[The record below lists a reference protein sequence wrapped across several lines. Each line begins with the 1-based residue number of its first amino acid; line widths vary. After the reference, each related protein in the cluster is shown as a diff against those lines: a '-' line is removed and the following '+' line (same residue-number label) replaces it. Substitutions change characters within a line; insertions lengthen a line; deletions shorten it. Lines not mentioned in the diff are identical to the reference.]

1 MSRPDLSIIIVT
13 WNVRDLAL
21 ACLDSIY
28 ANCAGLDIDVVIVDN
43 SSEDGTTGA
52 IRAAFP
58 DVRVLEAEGNVG
70 FPRANNLG
78 FGVARGRHIL
88 YLNPDTVVGP
98 GALVRCVEELDSH
111 SALGVVGCRLVYPDG
126 RVQRESGRRIYRLR
140 HLAAEVFF
148 LHMLFPESRLF
159 GHHLMGDWDHRDDRD
174 VEAVSGAFMMAR
186 RETVEAVGGLPDD
199 LFMYH
204 EDMAFCLRARRAG
217 WGIRMLGSVESVH
230 LAGQSSA
237 QRVDRGLALLSGE
250 YRIRLIREADGGAA
264 AAIARALFALR
275 SAVRVVAGALL
286 RVVPGAGVLRR
297 RYPQSFD
304 VATQWLLL
312 RWAVVPGTVA
322 HLVPTAPAA
331 SVPGG
336 GGRLRT
342 SAAEAS

>member
-13 WNVRDLAL
+13 WNVRELTL

-28 ANCAGLDIDVVIVDN
+28 ASCAGLDVEIVVVDN
-43 SSEDGTTGA
+43 GSEDGTTEA
-52 IRAAFP
+52 IRAAYRG
-58 DVRVLEAEGNVG
+58 VRILEAEGNIG

-78 FGVARGRHIL
+78 FGMARGRHIL
-88 YLNPDTVVGP
+88 YLNPDTTVGDD
-98 GALVRCVEELDSH
+98 ALRRCVEELDRH
-111 SALGVVGCRLVYPDG
+111 PALGVVGCRLVYPDG

-148 LHMLFPESRLF
+148 LHMLFPESRVF

-186 RETVEAVGGLPDD
+186 RETVEALGGLPDE

-217 WGIRMLGSVESVH
+217 WGIRMLGSVETVH
-230 LAGQSSA
+230 HGGQSSA
-237 QRVDRGLALLSGE
+237 QRVDPGLALLSGE
-250 YRIRLIREADGGAA
+250 YRIRLIREAEGVAA
-264 AAIARALFALR
+264 AAIARVLFAAR
-275 SAVRVVAGALL
+275 SAVRMVAGGIL
-286 RVVPGAGVLRR
+286 RVVPGAGALRR
-297 RYPQSFD
+297 RHPQSFD

-322 HLVPTAPAA
+322 HLVPRAPAE
-331 SVPGG
+331 PRPD
-336 GGRLRT
+336 GRLRS
-342 SAAEAS
+342 SAVAGAS